1 MKRQQLSCLLDE
13 PILFSPPLDM
23 KLTWLV
29 TKALLMGISNQI
41 NNLTNQL
48 QTNQVQSL
56 VSMNQTI
63 LVLS

>member
-1 MKRQQLSCLLDE
+1 MKRQQLSCLLNG

>member
-1 MKRQQLSCLLDE
+1 MKRQQLSCLLDG
-13 PILFSPPLDM
+13 PILFCPPLDM